1 MVNLVL
7 VKFMNATSKI
17 DIIKAVPYEM
27 IEEHVN
33 HLYIHLTY
41 AAYLYFNLDN
51 IYTSRV
57 NIYRD
62 RHDESSQYNIGRH
75 ITMDIKYSTYSRKS

>member
-7 VKFMNATSKI
+7 VNFMNATSKI

-33 HLYIHLTY
+33 HLYIYLNH
-41 AAYLYFNLDN
+41 AANLYL
-51 IYTSRV
+51 I
-57 NIYRD
+57 
-62 RHDESSQYNIGRH
+62 
-75 ITMDIKYSTYSRKS
+75 